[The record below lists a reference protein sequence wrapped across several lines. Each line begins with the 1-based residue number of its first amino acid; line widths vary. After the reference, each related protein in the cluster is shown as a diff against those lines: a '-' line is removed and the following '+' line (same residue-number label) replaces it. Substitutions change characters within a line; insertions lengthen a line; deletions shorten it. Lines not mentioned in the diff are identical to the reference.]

1 VTQVPGHFVFV
12 VDDEARVRRA
22 LERLIRSSG
31 FEVRSFGSAR
41 EFLAK
46 RPTERPACLVLDLS
60 MPDLNGL
67 ELQEAMKESGITT
80 PTIFLTGRGKVSA
93 SVRALKAGAL
103 DFLEKP
109 VDDLVLLEAIEKALE
124 KDRTAL
130 ESEADLDLLQGR
142 YDSLTPRERE
152 VCALVATGIPN
163 KQVAYRLGTS
173 EKTIKVHRG
182 RVMRKLKA
190 DSLAHLV
197 RMVDA
202 LNRSG
207 PARPTLEESHG
218 ATSIP

>member
-1 VTQVPGHFVFV
+1 MSPSSAHIVFV

-22 LERLIRSSG
+22 LVRLIRSSG
-31 FEVRSFGSAR
+31 FQARSFGSAR
-41 EFLAK
+41 EFLVE

-60 MPDLNGL
+60 MPDVNGL
-67 ELQEAMKESGITT
+67 ELQQEMKESGMTT
-80 PTIFLTGRGKVSA
+80 PTIFLTGRGEVSA

-124 KDRTAL
+124 RDRLAL
-130 ESEADLDLLQGR
+130 ESEADLGELQNR
-142 YDSLTPRERE
+142 YVSLTSRERE

-163 KQVAYRLGTS
+163 KQVAFRLGTS

-182 RVMRKLKA
+182 RVMRKLEA

-197 RMVDA
+197 RIVDA
-202 LNRSG
+202 LNQDESDR
-207 PARPTLEESHG
+207 PATEAPHSL
-218 ATSIP
+218 P